1 MTYRHSSPIENF
13 EAEKFSKKI
22 RKQIELVEGKL
33 LLTKKRIE
41 KGLDEEEHHKQYR
54 RTNYLERYMLWLEDC
69 IQDLDDI
76 QKGVPWK
83 YNKKCGS
90 IWARGVS
97 PGWYEWKDPS
107 IKEAPKEDIQV
118 RYVVR
123 ESEESSDEEEQ
134 TPQRSIRNV
143 SKQEALLCL
152 GYSPEFVA
160 ALNL

>member
-1 MTYRHSSPIENF
+1 MSYRHSVPIENF
-13 EAEKFSKKI
+13 EAEKFSKKF

-33 LLTKKRIE
+33 LLAKKRME
-41 KGLDEEEHHKQYR
+41 SGLDEEEHHKQYR

-83 YNKKCGS
+83 YNDKCGN
-90 IWARGVS
+90 IWARRVS

-107 IKEAPKEDIQV
+107 IKEAPKENVKV
-118 RYVVR
+118 RCVTK
-123 ESEESSDEEEQ
+123 EESQ
-134 TPQRSIRNV
+134 GTQRSIRNV

-152 GYSPEFVA
+152 GYSPGFVA
-160 ALNL
+160 ILKL

>member
-1 MTYRHSSPIENF
+1 MAYCRSTPIENF
-13 EAEKFSKKI
+13 EAEKFTKKI

-33 LLTKKRIE
+33 LLAKERMKT
-41 KGLDEEEHHKQYR
+41 GSDEEEHHKQYR
-54 RTNYLERYMLWLEDC
+54 RTNYLERYKLWLEDC

-83 YNKKCGS
+83 YNDKCGS
-90 IWARGVS
+90 IWARRVS
-97 PGWYEWKDPS
+97 SGWYEWKDPS

-118 RYVVR
+118 RHVVR
-123 ESEESSDEEEQ
+123 ESEESSDEEVQ

-160 ALNL
+160 ALGF